1 MRYWIITNGPQIISI
16 MTGEFMPGQIPS
28 GYQIESDLDQ
38 SIILNEYGFY
48 DGELVHVGVRPSP
61 MHKLDSETPE
71 WVVDEAQVA
80 GYRYSLKQRI
90 NAKREDLLR
99 SPVLF
104 YNNYYDADERSIT
117 NLQMW
122 KGQTLPDGVVWLDAA
137 NEPHIINSE
146 FIDNLLYAIAVR
158 GTHLYQ
164 VSWDK
169 KSEIDSLDYDGL
181 MSYDVDLGWN

>member
-1 MRYWIITNGPQIISI
+1 MKKFWIITNGPQIISI

-28 GYQIESDLDQ
+28 GYQIETELDQ
-38 SIILNEYGFY
+38 SVILNEYGFY
-48 DGELVHVGVRPSP
+48 DGELVHVGPKPSV
-61 MHKLDSETPE
+61 MHKLDSETPQ
-71 WVVDEAQVA
+71 WIVDDVQVG

-90 NAKREDLLR
+90 NAKREELLR

-104 YNNYYDADERSIT
+104 YNNYYDADERAIT
-117 NLQMW
+117 NLHLW
-122 KGQTLPDGVVWLDAA
+122 KDQILPEGFVWLDAA
-137 NEPHIINSE
+137 NEPHIINAE

-169 KSEIDSLDYDGL
+169 KSEVDSLDYDGL
-181 MSYDVDLGWN
+181 MSYDIDSGW

>member
-1 MRYWIITNGPQIISI
+1 
-16 MTGEFMPGQIPS
+16 MTGEFTSDQIPS
-28 GYQIESDLDQ
+28 GFQIETDLDQ
-38 SIILNEYGFY
+38 SVILNEYGFY

-71 WVVDEAQVA
+71 WVVDDAQVG

-90 NAKREDLLR
+90 NAKREELLR

-104 YNNYYDADERSIT
+104 NNNYYDADERSIT

-122 KGQTLPDGVVWLDAA
+122 KNQVLPDGFVWLDAA
-137 NEPHIINSE
+137 NEPHIINAE
-146 FIDNLLYAIAVR
+146 FIDNLLYTIAVR

-164 VSWDK
+164 VSWSK
-169 KSEIDSLDYDGL
+169 KTEVDALGNDGL
-181 MSYDVDLGWN
+181 MSYDVESGW